1 MSQILSKIL
10 CAGRDTY
17 PSWSFDKNN
26 FLYFSVTQTEETER
40 MRNSLGKLSSLVG
53 AMKIHEA
60 LIDEELVVK
69 KKNQPTDAFYKAV
82 LIRESRRNLA
92 VENDSDS
99 EYDDIV
105 ESEY

>member
-1 MSQILSKIL
+1 MLVDIPILPGHLTRII
-10 CAGRDTY
+10 
-17 PSWSFDKNN
+17 SFI
-26 FLYFSVTQTEETER
+26 FLSHKQEETER
-40 MRNSLGKLSSLVG
+40 IRNSLGKLSSLVG

-82 LIRESRRNLA
+82 LIRESRRNMA
-92 VENDSDS
+92 VENYSDS

>member
-1 MSQILSKIL
+1 
-10 CAGRDTY
+10 
-17 PSWSFDKNN
+17 
-26 FLYFSVTQTEETER
+26 

-105 ESEY
+105 ESEYQMIEKYPLYHHCHDDRHGHHHHHHKHDITSLHHHS

>member
-1 MSQILSKIL
+1 MLVEIPILPGHLTRIISFIL
-10 CAGRDTY
+10 LSR
-17 PSWSFDKNN
+17 K
-26 FLYFSVTQTEETER
+26 QEETER
-40 MRNSLGKLSSLVG
+40 IRNSLGKLSSLV
-53 AMKIHEA
+53 KIHEA

-92 VENDSDS
+92 VENESDS

>member
-1 MSQILSKIL
+1 MLVEIPILPGHLTRIISFIL
-10 CAGRDTY
+10 LSR
-17 PSWSFDKNN
+17 K
-26 FLYFSVTQTEETER
+26 QEETER
-40 MRNSLGKLSSLVG
+40 IRNSLGKLSSLVG

-82 LIRESRRNLA
+82 LIRESRRNMA
-92 VENDSDS
+92 VENYSDS